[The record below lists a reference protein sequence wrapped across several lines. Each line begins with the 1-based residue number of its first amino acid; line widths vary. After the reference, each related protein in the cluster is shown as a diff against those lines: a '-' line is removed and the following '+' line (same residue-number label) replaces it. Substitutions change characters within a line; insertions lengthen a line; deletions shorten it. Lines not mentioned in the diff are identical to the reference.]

1 MSEPVGREW
10 RFYIDDMRPWA
21 REVSRHPPRARAMRV
36 ASGVAGSIVRGKML
50 RNLLMFNSF
59 PATPPQYDIVLM

>member
-21 REVSRHPPRARAMRV
+21 HEVSRRPPRARAIRV
-36 ASGVAGSIVRGKML
+36 ASGVAGSVMRAKL
-50 RNLLMFNSF
+50 PRSLLIFNRF

>member
-21 REVSRHPPRARAMRV
+21 HEVSRRPPRARALRV
-36 ASGVAGSIVRGKML
+36 ASRVAGSVMRAKL
-50 RNLLMFNSF
+50 PRNLLLFNRF
-59 PATPPQYDIVLM
+59 PSAPPQYDIVLL

>member
-21 REVSRHPPRARAMRV
+21 HEVSQRPPRARALRV
-36 ASGVAGSIVRGKML
+36 ASGVAGSVMRAKML
-50 RNLLMFNSF
+50 RNLLMFNRLS
-59 PATPPQYDIVLM
+59 ASPPQYDIVLL

>member
-21 REVSRHPPRARAMRV
+21 HEVSRRPPGARAMRV
-36 ASGVAGSIVRGKML
+36 ASGVAGSVMRAKL
-50 RNLLMFNSF
+50 PRNLLMFNKF
-59 PATPPQYDIVLM
+59 PSTPPQYDIVLM